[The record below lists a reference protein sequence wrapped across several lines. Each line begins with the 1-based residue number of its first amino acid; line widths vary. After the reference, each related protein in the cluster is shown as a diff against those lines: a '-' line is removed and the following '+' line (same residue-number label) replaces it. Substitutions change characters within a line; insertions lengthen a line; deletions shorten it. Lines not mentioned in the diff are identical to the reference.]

1 MNVLFISQYFHPEP
15 FSNNEI
21 AQALVERGH
30 DVEVVCCVP
39 NYPEGIFYEGYSNA
53 KRRTEK
59 WGKVRIL
66 RARTKARGKGRL
78 SLFLNYLI
86 YPPAA
91 LTTIAKKGV
100 GDYSVSFTSMPSPI
114 FQCIVALV
122 LKRRRGVPAVYWV
135 QDIWPESLVNTLG
148 LTNRPIKLFLTKLC
162 SYLYRGAD
170 LVLIQSEAFRP
181 RLESMGVHSSRIA
194 FFPNTAP
201 DEFIPLDKSAVDP
214 AIIAMVPPASLRLMF
229 AGNVGE
235 SQNLDLIVQA
245 AAKLRHHHSIQWV
258 IVGSGRDL
266 ERIQQSIT
274 SAGLDDIIKPV
285 GRHPTNK
292 MPDFYALADAMI
304 ISLKDTEIFKLTVP
318 YKLQTYMGA
327 GKPVIGSISGETKRI
342 IEQANMG
349 YCAEAEDLKGFCAA
363 VMQFAS
369 LSIEQRRHLALN
381 ARNYFNAHYNAE
393 NVFNG
398 LEEKLLSVVRDH
410 MQNR

>member
-15 FSNNEI
+15 FSNTEI
-21 AQALVERGH
+21 AQALVKRGH
-30 DVEVVCCVP
+30 DVEVICCVP
-39 NYPEGIFYEGYSNA
+39 NYPEGIFYDGYSNSE
-53 KRRTEK
+53 RRFEK
-59 WGKVRIL
+59 WGDIRIL
-66 RARTKARGKGRL
+66 RARTMARGKGRL
-78 SLFLNYLI
+78 SLFLNYLT

-91 LTTIAKKGV
+91 LAAIAKKGV

-114 FQCIVALV
+114 FQCVVALV
-122 LKRRRGVPAVYWV
+122 LKRLRGVPAVYWV
-135 QDIWPESLVNTLG
+135 QDIWPESLINTLG
-148 LTNRPIKLFLTKLC
+148 LTNRPIKLLLTKFC

-181 RLESMGVHSSRIA
+181 RLENMGVDSSRIA

-201 DEFIPLDKSAVDP
+201 DEFIPLDKSAVNP
-214 AIIAMVPPASLRLMF
+214 AIIALVPQAPLRLMF

-235 SQNLDLIVQA
+235 SQNLDLIVRA

-349 YCAEAEDLKGFCAA
+349 YCAEAEDLEGFCAS

-369 LSIEQRRHLALN
+369 LNIEQRQRLASN

-398 LEEKLLSVVRDH
+398 LEEKLLTVAHDR
-410 MQNR
+410 MQKT